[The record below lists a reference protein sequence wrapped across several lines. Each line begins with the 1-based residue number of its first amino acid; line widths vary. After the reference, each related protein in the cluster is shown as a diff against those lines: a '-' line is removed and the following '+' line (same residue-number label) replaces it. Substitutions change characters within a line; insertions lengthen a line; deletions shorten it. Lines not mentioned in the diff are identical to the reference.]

1 MIFQLG
7 RDTLLYLKAKNI
19 SSTIF
24 LLNSFSFRPKDIVNW
39 VFPVALLNQLLPFLI
54 MCALYNIGTTR
65 LQSLY
70 NRVSEIGILFYLK

>member
-24 LLNSFSFRPKDIVNW
+24 LLNSFSIRPKDIVNW

-54 MCALYNIGTTR
+54 M
-65 LQSLY
+65 
-70 NRVSEIGILFYLK
+70 